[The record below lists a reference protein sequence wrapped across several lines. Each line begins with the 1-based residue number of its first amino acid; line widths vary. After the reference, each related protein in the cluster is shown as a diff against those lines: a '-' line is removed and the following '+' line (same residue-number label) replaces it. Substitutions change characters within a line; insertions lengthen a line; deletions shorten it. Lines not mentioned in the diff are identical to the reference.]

1 MIMNLPTENTNQK
14 RELRICS
21 TVYYREF
28 IDTIMKF
35 PAFILFLLLVGFL
48 SACPAPLIQHSAIE
62 KPELDEIASLPIRL
76 ALESAREQTKI
87 TTGYSQDYYY
97 LQYPAGDVPA
107 ETGACVDVVIRA
119 FRKAGVDLQKEVHE
133 DMAANFSA
141 YPQKWGQTKTDTNI
155 DHRRVP
161 NLQTFF
167 TRKGK
172 SLPITKNNNDYKPGD
187 VVAWDLDGH
196 GMTHIGIVSNYWNES
211 SGHYSII
218 HNIGGGAHAE
228 DRLFDWKIIGHYRY
242 F

>member
-1 MIMNLPTENTNQK
+1 MK
-14 RELRICS
+14 LR
-21 TVYYREF
+21 
-28 IDTIMKF
+28 
-35 PAFILFLLLVGFL
+35 AFLILFSLGLF
-48 SACPAPLIQHSAIE
+48 SACTFRPLNESPILIE
-62 KPELDEIASLPIRL
+62 KPASGEIVSEPIRQI
-76 ALESAREQTKI
+76 LESAREQTKT
-87 TTGYSQDYYY
+87 TTGYAQDYYN
-97 LQYPAGDVPA
+97 LPYPAGDVPA

-141 YPQKWGQTKTDTNI
+141 YPQKWGLKKPDTNI

-172 SLPITKNNNDYKPGD
+172 SLPITSNNKDYQPGD
-187 VVAWDLDGH
+187 VVAYDLDGH
-196 GMTHIGIVSNYWNES
+196 GMTHIGVVSNYWNES
-211 SGHYSII
+211 SDRYLII

-228 DRLFDWKIIGHYRY
+228 DKLFSWKIIGHYRY